1 MRPNERT
8 LPLQGLRVLL
18 MMGIVLLHAYG
29 KPVLGSG
36 GELVSFFFVVSGFLY
51 RAKLS
56 WAKYVKK
63 KVLGI
68 FPVYWTVLLLYLLE
82 CYHAG
87 SLNVGLGILRHI
99 LLVQSWIP
107 IHCVEYSFRYVGVAW
122 FLSSLLFCYIFSP
135 LLYKCVSRGSTL
147 RAIVGLV
154 GTFLIVCFI
163 HHFDGD
169 NGYGLYFAYIS
180 PYCRVF
186 EYMMGMFLWGIVQ
199 EKKYTVLSKEKEILA
214 LLFIA
219 VYWFVICKQVL
230 GGATCGLHVVCIAFC
245 YLFGSRV
252 TNLLY
257 ANKWI
262 VWLAPYIMFVYLCHQ
277 ALILHFDS
285 LRMITGEL
293 LANVVDVRF
302 MMVVYCWVG
311 GIIFGLCFGR
321 IKTIILS
328 RNKIINHEYRL

>member
-1 MRPNERT
+1 MKPNERT

-51 RAKLS
+51 RNKLT

-63 KVLGI
+63 KVFGI
-68 FPVYWTVLLLYLLE
+68 FPVYWTVLLLYLLK

-87 SLNVGLGILRHI
+87 SLNVGIGILPHI

-107 IHCVEYSFRYVGVAW
+107 MHGVEYAFQYVGVAW

-135 LLYKCVSRGSTL
+135 ILYKYVSRGRTL
-147 RAIVGLV
+147 YAIVGLI
-154 GTFLIVCFI
+154 GTFLLVCFF

-169 NGYGLYFAYIS
+169 NGYGLWFAYIS
-180 PYCRVF
+180 PNSRVF
-186 EYMMGMFLWGIVQ
+186 EYMMGMFLWRIIQ
-199 EKKYTVLSKEKEILA
+199 EKKYMVLSKEKEILA
-214 LLFIA
+214 LLFVI
-219 VYWFVICKQVL
+219 VYWGGICKQVL
-230 GGATCGLHVVCIAFC
+230 GGATCGLHSVCIAFC

-252 TNLLY
+252 VNLLY

-262 VWLAPYIMFVYLCHQ
+262 GWIAPYVMFVYLCHQ

-285 LRMITGEL
+285 LRMLTEKILPGI
-293 LANVVDVRF
+293 VDVRLV
-302 MMVVYCWVG
+302 MVVYCWVG
-311 GIIFGLCFGR
+311 GIIFGLCFGKVKS
-321 IKTIILS
+321 IVLS
-328 RNKIINHEYRL
+328 RKK